1 VPHTASFDETFEQAM
16 HEWRRRM
23 KIRQH
28 LWTPSTGWSDDDLTR
43 VDAATQ
49 LVLCFGSPSAL
60 RQAALFEQLHVSYP
74 GAAIIGCSTAGE
86 ILGTRVHDD
95 SLVVTATQ
103 FERSTIDWIA
113 APIQMG
119 ADGQEAASQVAD
131 KLVRPGL
138 RHVLVLCDG
147 LAVNGTVFARAL
159 RERLPPGVCATGGLA
174 ADADR
179 FSETLVACNGV
190 GQKRLVVGIGFYGD
204 SLRVGYG
211 SLGGWDTFGPAR
223 RITRARGN
231 VLFELDGQ
239 SALGLYKSYLGEH
252 ACGLPGTGLRFPLL
266 LENDLDGKGLVRT
279 VLGIDETA
287 GSMTFGGDMPEGAM
301 ARLMKAN
308 FDRLVDGASGAATAG
323 ASRLGGAEAELA
335 ILISCV
341 GRKLVLRQRVEEE
354 IESVREVL
362 GSAVLAGFY
371 SYGELCPQGTL
382 GGCELHNQTM
392 TITTFAEV

>member
-1 VPHTASFDETFEQAM
+1 
-16 HEWRRRM
+16 M
-23 KIRQH
+23 KMRQH
-28 LWTPSTGWSDDDLTR
+28 LWTPSAGWSDDDLTR

-60 RQAALFEQLHVSYP
+60 RQAALFDQLHAGYP
-74 GAAIIGCSTAGE
+74 SAAIIGCSTAGE

-103 FERSTIDWIA
+103 FEHSTIDWIA
-113 APIQMG
+113 VPIQVG
-119 ADGQEAASQVAD
+119 ADGQEAANQVAD

-159 RERLPPGVCATGGLA
+159 RERLPHGVCATGGLA
-174 ADADR
+174 ADSDR
-179 FSETLVACNGV
+179 FAETLVACNTV
-190 GQKRLVVGIGFYGD
+190 GQTRRVVGIGFYGD
-204 SLRVGYG
+204 RLRVGYG

-223 RITRARGN
+223 RITRAQGN

-239 SALGLYKSYLGEH
+239 SALELYKSYLGEH

-266 LENDLDGKGLVRT
+266 LENEPDGKGLVRT
-279 VLGIDETA
+279 VLGIDETT

-308 FDRLVDGASGAATAG
+308 FDRLVDGASGAATAS
-323 ASRLGGAEAELA
+323 ASQLGGAEAELA

-354 IESVREVL
+354 IEGVREVL